1 MIQNQMKYELDVTDE
16 YGFILYERFISAGTK
31 FPMHWH
37 EFLEFEI
44 IVSGSAE
51 HIYNGNRYTVEA
63 GDAYMMC
70 YYDFHSLTAFTDVK
84 LYSIH
89 FNKSLLDQEMTQF
102 LDYNKFHCRFPEE
115 EAGRIIQRIKELTGE
130 TDRKLPF
137 HNLIIKNI
145 ITEIVIAMIRKSS
158 ADKMHVAPLPIQQ
171 AIAYM
176 NEHFLE
182 KITLEELAEQLS
194 FSTNY
199 LGQLFKNQ
207 IGCTFNEYLNTL
219 RLKYAC
225 SLLVASDMPVKEV
238 AYISGY
244 SSVEY
249 FMYVFR
255 KKMGMTP
262 GEYRRQGETV

>member
-1 MIQNQMKYELDVTDE
+1 M
-16 YGFILYERFISAGTK
+16 
-31 FPMHWH
+31 
-37 EFLEFEI
+37 
-44 IVSGSAE
+44 
-51 HIYNGNRYTVEA
+51 
-63 GDAYMMC
+63 
-70 YYDFHSLTAFTDVK
+70 
-84 LYSIH
+84 
-89 FNKSLLDQEMTQF
+89 
-102 LDYNKFHCRFPEE
+102 
-115 EAGRIIQRIKELTGE
+115 
-130 TDRKLPF
+130 
-137 HNLIIKNI
+137 
-145 ITEIVIAMIRKSS
+145 IAMIRKSS
-158 ADKMHVAPLPIQQ
+158 ADKMHVAPLPIQR

-219 RLKYAC
+219 RLKYAS

-262 GEYRRQGETV
+262 GEYRRQGESV

>member
-1 MIQNQMKYELDVTDE
+1 
-16 YGFILYERFISAGTK
+16 
-31 FPMHWH
+31 
-37 EFLEFEI
+37 
-44 IVSGSAE
+44 
-51 HIYNGNRYTVEA
+51 
-63 GDAYMMC
+63 
-70 YYDFHSLTAFTDVK
+70 
-84 LYSIH
+84 
-89 FNKSLLDQEMTQF
+89 
-102 LDYNKFHCRFPEE
+102 
-115 EAGRIIQRIKELTGE
+115 
-130 TDRKLPF
+130 
-137 HNLIIKNI
+137 
-145 ITEIVIAMIRKSS
+145 MIRKSS
-158 ADKMHVAPLPIQQ
+158 ADKIHVAPLPIQQ